1 MKNALII
8 FLLGLSIILTWCTT
22 ITTKPTTETP
32 EIEEEVLVKEPEIQI
47 DMTNKEQVI
56 DYTIKALKE
65 KNIDNLANV
74 ASKEWIRFSPYSYID
89 KDIHITLQKEEL
101 KEAFESET
109 QYVRW
114 SEDGT
119 WDPILLTFKNYLKR
133 YVYDIDFEQMAE
145 KNYDKNFQRWN
156 TINNLEDIYKNVSTV
171 EFFVPGINP
180 EYEWMDRKGLTLVL
194 QQEDN
199 EWKIRAIIH
208 NEWTI

>member
-1 MKNALII
+1 MKNYII
-8 FLLGLSIILTWCTT
+8 ISIFGLSIILVWCTKIT
-22 ITTKPTTETP
+22 ISPTEETEIKE
-32 EIEEEVLVKEPEIQI
+32 EIIVEEPETQI

-65 KNIDNLANV
+65 KNIDNLEKV
-74 ASKEWIRFSPYSYID
+74 TSKEWIRFSPYSYID

-101 KEAFESET
+101 KDAFESET

-114 SEDGT
+114 SEDWTG
-119 WDPILLTFKNYLKR
+119 DPILMTFKNYLKR
-133 YVYDIDFEQMAE
+133 YVYDVDFQQMSE
-145 KNYDKNFQRWN
+145 RFYDKNFQRGN
-156 TINNLEDIYKNVSTV
+156 SINNIEDIYTWASTI

-180 EYEWMDRKGLTLVL
+180 EYEWMDRRWLTLVL

-199 EWKIRAIIH
+199 ERKIRAIVH